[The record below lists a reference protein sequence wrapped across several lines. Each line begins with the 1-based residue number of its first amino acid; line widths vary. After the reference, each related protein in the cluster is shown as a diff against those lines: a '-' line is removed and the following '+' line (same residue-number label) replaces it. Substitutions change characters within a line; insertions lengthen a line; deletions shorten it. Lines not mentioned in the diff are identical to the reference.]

1 MQRRRKHKPTTP
13 CQKLSQKDSC
23 SLDFDTA
30 FRHLQQWPGMLG
42 AHIPLFHCILRKN
55 ILMTSF
61 FNPFSY
67 FVARKMSDFWGL
79 LQNILEGVAL
89 VPNLTALLQCDL
101 IEGLLAVCSSLRCLR
116 FRFVTNPGHCDVIPW
131 FLNTQHICRTSWNIV
146 EHLATSHRNHLYIA
160 EHAWLLGL
168 TDPRGT
174 TSTWQRG
181 TDWHSPSA

>member
-1 MQRRRKHKPTTP
+1 
-13 CQKLSQKDSC
+13 
-23 SLDFDTA
+23 
-30 FRHLQQWPGMLG
+30 MLG
-42 AHIPLFHCILRKN
+42 AHIPIFHCRLRKN

-101 IEGLLAVCSSLRCLR
+101 IEGLLGCSSLRCLR

>member
-1 MQRRRKHKPTTP
+1 
-13 CQKLSQKDSC
+13 
-23 SLDFDTA
+23 
-30 FRHLQQWPGMLG
+30 MLG
-42 AHIPLFHCILRKN
+42 AHIPIFHCILRKN

-101 IEGLLAVCSSLRCLR
+101 IEGLLGCSSLRC
-116 FRFVTNPGHCDVIPW
+116 RFVTNPGHCDVIPW

-146 EHLATSHRNHLYIA
+146 EQHLIEVFFTLQRFA
-160 EHAWLLGL
+160 EHAWPHWPERNDLNVAQI
-168 TDPRGT
+168 GT
-174 TSTWQRG
+174 ALRSSACLSEPIFSAHWPLCPTERTSSWSTQHKMEQRR
-181 TDWHSPSA
+181 WI